1 MALYD
6 DVAPLKMQ
14 PALSVMHE
22 DALRFLAFSSEE
34 LVLEPGDVLFR
45 KGEKSTGVYLLR
57 YGQLSLVVTESTE
70 TRELSAGDM
79 IDEAGLLVE
88 VTFQATAVA
97 RQKSNVLM
105 LPRASIHRVLQEYP
119 NLIEAWEKNIVQR
132 LDKARQILEKANR
145 ILPVIED
152 RNNV

>member
-6 DVAPLKMQ
+6 DVALLKMQ
-14 PALSVMHE
+14 PALSVMHD
-22 DALRFLAFSSEE
+22 DALRFLAFSTEE
-34 LVLEPGDVLFR
+34 FSLEPGDVLFR
-45 KGEKSTGVYLLR
+45 KGEKSTGVYILR
-57 YGQLSLVVTESTE
+57 SGQLSLVVTESTE
-70 TRELSAGDM
+70 TVELSAGDM

-88 VTFQATAVA
+88 VSFQATAVA

-119 NLIEAWEKNIVQR
+119 ALIEAWESNIIHR
-132 LDKARQILEKANR
+132 LAHVRQIMEKANR
-145 ILPVIED
+145 ILPHIED

>member
-6 DVAPLKMQ
+6 DVALLKMQ

-34 LVLEPGDVLFR
+34 IMLEPGDVLFR
-45 KGEKSTGVYLLR
+45 KGEKSTVVYLLR
-57 YGQLSLVVTESTE
+57 TGQLSLVVTESTE
-70 TRELSAGDM
+70 THELSAGDM

-119 NLIEAWEKNIVQR
+119 DLIEAWEANIVKR
-132 LDKARQILEKANR
+132 LQAVRQVLEKAKR
-145 ILPVIED
+145 ILPAIED
-152 RNNV
+152 HNAP

>member
-6 DVAPLKMQ
+6 DVALLKMQ

-34 LVLEPGDVLFR
+34 ITLEPGDVLFR
-45 KGEKSTGVYLLR
+45 KGEKSTGVFLVR

-70 TRELSAGDM
+70 TMELNVGDM

-119 NLIEAWEKNIVQR
+119 NLIEAWEKNIIRR
-132 LDKARQILEKANR
+132 LETARQIFEKANR
-145 ILPVIED
+145 TLPYIED
-152 RNNV
+152 RNNI

>member
-6 DVAPLKMQ
+6 DVALLKMQ
-14 PALSVMHE
+14 PALSVMHD

-34 LVLEPGDVLFR
+34 LTLEPGDVLFR
-45 KGEKSTGVYLLR
+45 KGEKSTGVYILR
-57 YGQLSLVVTESTE
+57 YGQLSLVVTDSTE
-70 TRELSAGDM
+70 TTELSAGDM

-119 NLIEAWEKNIVQR
+119 SLIEAWEKNIIHR
-132 LDKARQILEKANR
+132 LDTVRQIFEKANR
-145 ILPVIED
+145 TLPYIED